1 MKNLLEIA
9 KSGSITPTD
18 MYASGEL
25 RPEVSRKFFNTVI
38 SQNAFLS
45 KVTTHQTSKI
55 KSEVDI
61 WGLGDGNLVRVA
73 GGTRPTDDQRQK
85 LIPTVVSFE
94 NLSVQLHTKILRAT
108 LEDNKDNPSF
118 EKETFDTFN
127 RGFGNDLLNLGLNG
141 EADTGD
147 NFKNLNKGWL
157 KIAKDSD
164 EVGKVEFEESTKMID
179 RLTNLVKQAKNLQDS
194 SVILISKHD
203 FTALQIELG
212 NKSGGLPILMNGGAR
227 NILGVPLEVVSYMP
241 NDTYFLTPLKNLFMS
256 MTQTV
261 IRDRWW
267 DNDEAA
273 LKYRFEINNDYE
285 IVVKKYTTL
294 ATLKASLGG

>member
-25 RPEVSRKFFNTVI
+25 RPEASRKFFNTVI

-73 GGTRPTDDQRQK
+73 GGTRPNDSQRQK